1 MQFKK
6 VISSLLV
13 VILLLSL
20 TVFSASASADSA
32 FKLAVEVSSA
42 ASAENSYIKAGETIE
57 VKVAI
62 PEGKNPGVAYM
73 MFDVAYDADALDL
86 DEKSIVIS
94 ELFVMGSPE
103 LDRAGVI
110 IDEENGVVTFI
121 TDMLSY
127 VNTTATGAVA
137 TLKFAVKS
145 GVCADAE
152 IAVANLS
159 AFNASHDE
167 VKTEA
172 GSAKLTIHDFAE
184 GKKVAPTCTEDGYV
198 TYKCSKCEVSY
209 NVVDDASK
217 ALGHDFSKVSCTE
230 DSACTRCNLAGE
242 KATGHN
248 YSSWKVEKEAA
259 PGVAGEKVRS
269 CSNCGDKQ
277 TESIPELPVEDSNGS
292 VVAVIVIVVIVV
304 LAAAGFCVY
313 WFVLRKK

>member
-6 VISSLLV
+6 VLSSLLV

-32 FKLAVEVSSA
+32 FQLAVEITSTA
-42 ASAENSYIKAGETIE
+42 DAEDSYIKAGETIE

-73 MFDVAYDADALDL
+73 MFDVAYDADAFDL
-86 DEKSIVIS
+86 DEKSITVS
-94 ELFVMGSPE
+94 DLFVMGSPE
-103 LDRAGVI
+103 LNRAGVI

-121 TDMLSY
+121 TDMISY
-127 VNTTATGAVA
+127 VNITETGAVV
-137 TLKFAVKS
+137 TLKFAIKS
-145 GVCADAE
+145 GTCADTE

-198 TYKCSKCEVSY
+198 TYKCTKCDVSY
-209 NVVDDASK
+209 DVIDEASK

-230 DSACTRCNLAGE
+230 DSACTRCNLAGD

-259 PGVAGEKVRS
+259 PGVAGESVRS

-277 TESIPELPVEDSNGS
+277 TEVIPALAEEVNDSPV
-292 VVAVIVIVVIVV
+292 VVIIIVVVVV
-304 LAAAGFCVY
+304 LAVAGFCVY